1 LNLADFYK
9 DFSLGFVDPGPFVV
23 MFCLDDDVYLDCVM
37 DAKYRLEQ
45 TDQVET
51 DNQVNKAVKGLVFSF
66 LSLSEKVVQV
76 SRFRYVFLNNH
87 AVLFFFFFLHNVLFQ
102 KEDHG
107 QTKDRRSVQTL
118 VLILPVEDQEDED
131 GAEEKKTDQGE
142 VVRESVSSR
151 VPGTS
156 DSQL

>member
-1 LNLADFYK
+1 MNLADFYK
-9 DFSLGFVDPGPFVV
+9 DFSLGFVDPGPFAV
-23 MFCLDDDVYLDCVM
+23 MFCLDNEVYLDCVM

-45 TDQVET
+45 TDQVKT
-51 DNQVNKAVKGLVFSF
+51 DNQVKAVKGLVFSF

-76 SRFRYVFLNNH
+76 SRFRYVFLNSH

-107 QTKDRRSVQTL
+107 QTKDRRSVQRL

-142 VVRESVSSR
+142 VVRESVSSSR
-151 VPGTS
+151 VPEAP